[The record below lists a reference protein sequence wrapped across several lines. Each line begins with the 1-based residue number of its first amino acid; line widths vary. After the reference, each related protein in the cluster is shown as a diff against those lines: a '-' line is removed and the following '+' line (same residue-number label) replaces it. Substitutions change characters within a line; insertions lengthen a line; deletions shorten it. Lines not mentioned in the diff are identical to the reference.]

1 MINLKEIPDWLAP
14 IADAAQVKRQRA
26 SEEQRRGLAE
36 QLERET
42 ARHLAESPALLKKLD
57 AAEKAEAKLRES
69 LKQAQDAT
77 WKARSDLDSESAAF
91 RNRESRLKSDLS
103 EKADP
108 RIDEAIE
115 QLEQEL
121 KAERKRGY
129 SGYREDT
136 GDRTLSGR
144 SVVDVYSNQES
155 VYARLAA
162 MMSASDSLRALKE
175 TCVPDVVAAIAAIH
189 ATIPARGEPVL
200 TARRALADYGS
211 VFPVEAVRLAGAGA

>member
-14 IADAAQVKRQRA
+14 IADAARTKRQLA
-26 SEEQRRGLAE
+26 QEEQRRRLAE

-42 ARHLAESPALLKKLD
+42 ATHLAESAALVKNLE

-77 WKARSDLDSESAAF
+77 WKARADLDSASTGFQRRVAC
-91 RNRESRLKSDLS
+91 LKGDLS

-115 QLEQEL
+115 QLEQSL

-129 SGYREDT
+129 SGYKEDT

-144 SVVDVYSNQES
+144 ESVNVYSNRES
-155 VYARLAA
+155 VEARFTA
-162 MMSASDSLRALKE
+162 MMRAIESLRSLKE
-175 TCVPDVVAAIAAIH
+175 AYVSDVPAAIAQIQAAI
-189 ATIPARGEPVL
+189 PSRGEPTL
-200 TARRALADYGS
+200 TAARTLHDLGMP
-211 VFPVEAVRLAGAGA
+211 FPVEAVRSAGAGA